1 MPPMASR
8 NKANN
13 GPGDAQTV
21 ARCSESS
28 ESGATADRRGR
39 APGRLRDSPH
49 VAITDRSGPLGS
61 TASPAAQHDAY
72 RLDFDARVH
81 GGRNWQLPVLPTHL
95 RAAEGRL
102 SHPHDASATVKERN
116 TMGGRPGDNQA

>member
-72 RLDFDARVH
+72 RLDFERGSTVAGAGSCRCSPRTSAPPRADS
-81 GGRNWQLPVLPTHL
+81 PTPTT
-95 RAAEGRL
+95 RAPR
-102 SHPHDASATVKERN
+102 
-116 TMGGRPGDNQA
+116 